1 MEHGFAGAEGFE
13 SEQVNGVNGD
23 PMAFEGILMETNSAQ
38 TKIKEGI
45 MLEKVPVTKI
55 ANLGQIV
62 GMVVNN
68 DILEDE
74 GADISCQMAPGEC
87 DGLIWGLAEDRKRQ
101 YRLDTAALF
110 GLKWE
115 EVYKELRE
123 RVSYKWLYNNNML

>member
-1 MEHGFAGAEGFE
+1 MTYFKISLE
-13 SEQVNGVNGD
+13 D
-23 PMAFEGILMETNSAQ
+23 MKMIDLDQ
-38 TKIKEGI
+38 TKSKEGI